1 MHSTPESPQQQ
12 CQWIGVDVSRD
23 KLDVYDL
30 SDKHYQLYQNNPDGI
45 EALCQR
51 LLKHP
56 HAAVVCEST
65 GGYELAMA
73 SRLNALGIAVSIV
86 NPRPVK
92 DLARALNKIAK
103 TDAIDAYVLARYG
116 AFAQPAAT
124 VFATQAEEQL
134 KQWVVRRQQLVE
146 MLSAEKNRRVLLRG
160 LAKDEVE
167 EHIEWLDQKVK
178 QLDKKIED
186 LSNSTQEWKAKKAIL
201 RSPKGI
207 GPHISA
213 SFLILIPEL
222 GQLNRK
228 QIAALAGL
236 APYNRDSGRLSGQR
250 HIWGG
255 RGSVRALMYLATLS
269 ALRSNPPIRAFY
281 QHLLKKGKAKKV
293 AIVACMRK
301 FLICLNAMV
310 RKNEPWDDNKVTA
323 FFQST

>member
-1 MHSTPESPQQQ
+1 MSATELPS
-12 CQWIGVDVSRD
+12 CQWIGVDISRD

-30 SDKHYQLYQNNPDGI
+30 SREHYQPYQNDAAGI
-45 EALCQR
+45 AALCQS
-51 LLKHP
+51 LLAHP
-56 HAAVVCEST
+56 HPAVVCEST

-73 SRLNALGIAVSIV
+73 SKLNELGIAVSIV

-116 AFAQPAAT
+116 EFAQPMAT
-124 VFATQAEEQL
+124 VFATQAEQQL
-134 KQWVVRRQQLVE
+134 KQWVVRRQQVVE

-167 EHIEWLDQKVK
+167 EHIEWLEQKIRQLDQK
-178 QLDKKIED
+178 IEE
-186 LSNSTQEWKAKKAIL
+186 LSNSTSEWRERKAIL

-207 GPHISA
+207 GAHISA

-222 GQLNRK
+222 GALNRR

-236 APYNRDSGRLSGQR
+236 APYNRDSGRMSGRR

-255 RGSVRALMYLATLS
+255 RGSVRSLMYLATLS

-310 RKNEPWDDNKVTA
+310 RKNEPWDDDRVTA
-323 FFQST
+323 FFQSA